1 MAPQHLMASTVTI
14 TRRERVEWDTDR
26 LGRPTYV
33 DLPPTITVGRL
44 IAARDGAW
52 RMQPERDGHVVTVWR
67 LLLPAG
73 TDVRDS
79 DHITVDG
86 ADYTILEHPEAP
98 VSPLTGIGY
107 VAVTVRRVDDAA

>member
-52 RMQPERDGHVVTVWR
+52 RIQPERDGHVVTVWR

-79 DHITVDG
+79 DRITVDG
-86 ADYTILEHPEAP
+86 ADYTIVEHAEAP
-98 VSPLTGIGY
+98 VSPLTGVGY
-107 VAVTVRRVDDAA
+107 VSVVLRRVDDAA